1 MENEIDK
8 RHFQDMERLS
18 QRLDTAKSKS
28 SKADMWNTI
37 KKGFEKVKNSSAAG
51 AIAAL
56 VGVGATMVYG
66 ANVNDG
72 IINVDLT
79 TPLMTSVFV
88 GYASMAAF
96 IGSHLGSKHVD
107 KKLSNISNDL
117 SKNTSSLRSDT
128 SSLMRDINE
137 SSKTNGV
144 TEEKA
149 DKMNALYDQVF
160 SKSLNTPLEKEQE
173 KYADKKK
180 NSGFKFT

>member
-1 MENEIDK
+1 MENKIDQ
-8 RHFQDMERLS
+8 RHFQDMEKLS
-18 QRLDTAKSKS
+18 ERLDIAKAKS

-51 AIAAL
+51 AIASL
-56 VGVGATMVYG
+56 VGIGATMVYG
-66 ANVNDG
+66 ANVNHG
-72 IINVDLT
+72 TINVDLAV
-79 TPLMTSVFV
+79 PLMTSVYL

-96 IGSHLGSKHVD
+96 IGSHLGSEHVNR
-107 KKLSNISNDL
+107 KLSNISNDL

-128 SSLMRDINE
+128 SSLMRDVNE

-144 TEEKA
+144 TVEKA

-173 KYADKKK
+173 KYAEKKK